1 MFKKNKS
8 KNENQNGGFDSF
20 GFDDVDAKLQKESE
34 SGSKKRSWVST
45 LGAVMGLGVVL
56 VGGYAV
62 LTMKDDSPP
71 VDVPKPVVEEQQGF
85 DTPVPTEE
93 EAVPES
99 EVVTVKDNKESKE
112 DTAFKDSLPSDFS
125 VYKNGYIDIKF
136 GYSSA
141 WVLEEKT
148 QNSLELI
155 SSNSKD
161 EVMELKNAKYPALL
175 EIASLKVDGASLF
188 IGVVPTKFSKVG
200 TWQDGFIESN
210 KEKLKSGKTSDL
222 KSPSGVFKVQ
232 EVSYTLFDEARKGK
246 QYQYKLKDGVLTVQL
261 LATDVDKYEQ
271 LVRDTDALVESMTFK

>member
-34 SGSKKRSWVST
+34 SGSKKRGWVST

-85 DTPVPTEE
+85 DTPVAIED

-99 EVVTVKDNKESKE
+99 EVVADKDSKESKA
-112 DTAFKDSLPSDFS
+112 DIAFKDSLPSDFS
-125 VYKNGYIDIKF
+125 VYRNGYIDIKF

-161 EVMELKNAKYPALL
+161 NVMELKKSKYPSLL
-175 EIASLKVDGASLF
+175 EIASLKVDGASVF
-188 IGVVPTKFSKVG
+188 IGVTPTKFSKVG

-210 KEKLKSGKTSDL
+210 KDKLKAGKTSDL
-222 KSPSGVFKVQ
+222 KSPSGIFKVQ
-232 EVSYTLFDEARKGK
+232 EVSYTLFDEVRKGK